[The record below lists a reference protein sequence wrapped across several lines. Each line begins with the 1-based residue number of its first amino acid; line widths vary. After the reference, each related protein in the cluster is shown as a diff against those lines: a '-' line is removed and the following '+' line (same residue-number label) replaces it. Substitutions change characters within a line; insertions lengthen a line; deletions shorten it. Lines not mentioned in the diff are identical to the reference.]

1 MFDDTNKEKDQDNL
15 EPFNVEINVKN
26 SKEFIT
32 NNIPKIL
39 KNNMNKYK
47 KLNDQKQFFSS
58 KTEKFSIKYGYCHI
72 VLNFFFSFTFYFLL
86 LTSILTIKVMTIIL
100 TIIIYILGE
109 IIQISIIPNLFKYK
123 SKLDFESEM
132 NRILN
137 GYSMI
142 TFHKEKRNQNSFQ
155 YPCRYTI
162 DVTGEIN
169 IPKKINFVKI
179 GEIQFFVEKKDF
191 DNFDEKYITL
201 YKKNIFIKDYY
212 IKTFYNTSL
221 FYDNKELILYHS
233 SFYNLNSNSEG
244 YSINFVIKFLS
255 IFLLQWIY
263 ALISLLK
270 KEEFV
275 IIYPAKLITIND
287 IQESP
292 TKIVVHGN
300 ELNHEK
306 YITGPIGLE
315 DLTKLEKEYEEY
327 KKKEKIELKRRK
339 KKREEKQKKIE
350 EKERIEREK
359 EEEEKRKREEE
370 ERKREEE
377 ERLKRENTKTLSR
390 FSDNNY
396 SIRVYRVYEDVYLDL
411 FVWQKDE
418 DSYHDEMYLGKLN
431 TNIKEERNHL
441 PQNNSYLY
449 TPNGFDIKIQITHYE
464 YRYNISIGEKFN
476 RSFRYYE

>member
-1 MFDDTNKEKDQDNL
+1 MFDDTNKEKDQF
-15 EPFNVEINVKN
+15 ETFNVEINVKD

-32 NNIPKIL
+32 NDIPKIL
-39 KNNMNKYK
+39 KNNMDKYK
-47 KLNDQKQFFSS
+47 KLNDINKFFSS
-58 KTEKFSIKYGYCHI
+58 KIVEFNKKYGFCHI
-72 VLNFFFSFTFYFLL
+72 FLNFIFSFTFYCLL
-86 LTSILTIKVMTIIL
+86 LTSILTIRVMTIIL

-123 SKLDFESEM
+123 SRLDFESEM
-132 NRILN
+132 NKILN

-142 TFHKEKRNQNSFQ
+142 TFYKEKENQNSFQ

-169 IPKKINFVKI
+169 IPKNINFIKI
-179 GEIQFFVEKKDF
+179 GKIQFFVEKKDF
-191 DNFDEKYITL
+191 NNFDKKYKTL
-201 YKKNIFIKDYY
+201 YKKNIFIKDY
-212 IKTFYNTSL
+212 IETFYNTSL
-221 FYDNKELILYHS
+221 IYGNKEPILYHN
-233 SFYNLNSNSEG
+233 SFYYLNSNSEG

-270 KEEFV
+270 KEKFV

-327 KKKEKIELKRRK
+327 KNKEKIELERRK
-339 KKREEKQKKIE
+339 KKREEKQKKIEEKQKKIE

-359 EEEEKRKREEE
+359 EEEKK
-370 ERKREEE
+370 RKREEE
-377 ERLKRENTKTLSR
+377 ERLKRENTETLSR

-396 SIRVYRVYEDVYLDL
+396 SIKVYRVYEDVYLDL
-411 FVWQKDE
+411 SVWQKEE
-418 DSYHDEMYLGKLN
+418 DNYEDEMYLGKLN

>member
-47 KLNDQKQFFSS
+47 KLNDEKQFFSS

-212 IKTFYNTSL
+212 IKTFYNTNL

-263 ALISLLK
+263 
-270 KEEFV
+270 
-275 IIYPAKLITIND
+275 D
-287 IQESP
+287 IQETP

-327 KKKEKIELKRRK
+327 KKKEKIELERRK

-370 ERKREEE
+370 ER
-377 ERLKRENTKTLSR
+377 LKRENTKILSR

-396 SIRVYRVYEDVYLDL
+396 SIKVYRVYEDVYLDL
-411 FVWQKDE
+411 WVWQKEE
-418 DSYHDEMYLGKLN
+418 DIYNDEMYLGKLN